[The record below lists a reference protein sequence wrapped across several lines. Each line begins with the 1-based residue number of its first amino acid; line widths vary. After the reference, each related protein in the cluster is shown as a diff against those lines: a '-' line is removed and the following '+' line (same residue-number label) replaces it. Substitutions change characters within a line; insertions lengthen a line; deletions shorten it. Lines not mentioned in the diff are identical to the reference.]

1 MAETRES
8 LIQTFDHSVQLPVF
22 EGPLDLLLFL
32 IRKNEIDIYDI
43 PIQQITRQYL
53 SILRN
58 MEAMKIE
65 IAGEFFVMAASL
77 MFIKSRMLLPKD
89 DQLKQPEDEV
99 DEEGVDPRWELVQQ
113 LLEYKKFKE
122 AAKQLEGLSFEA
134 SNLLAREWNSRDE
147 PPAERPLRPVDR
159 IELWNVFNR
168 VLRRL
173 SEKIVVGQIHDE
185 TVTVSECME
194 TILIRLKTTSEFRFT
209 DLFTDEKGINPSLIV
224 ATFLALLELT
234 RLKQLELEQTDN
246 FSDIL
251 CRKKDPDSDAADL
264 EDLAEDL
271 ETWES

>member
-1 MAETRES
+1 MAESRES

-89 DQLKQPEDEV
+89 DQLKQPDDEEDE
-99 DEEGVDPRWELVQQ
+99 DGVDPRWELVQQ

-122 AAKQLEGLSFEA
+122 AAKQLEGLSFDA
-134 SNLLAREWNSRDE
+134 SNLLAREWNNRDE

-173 SEKIVVGQIHDE
+173 SEKIVIGQIHDE

-194 TILIRLKTTSEFRFT
+194 NILIRLKTSTEFRFT
-209 DLFTDEKGINPSLIV
+209 DLFADEDSLNPSLIV

-234 RLKQLELEQTDN
+234 RLKQIELEQTDN

-251 CRKKDPDSDAADL
+251 CRKKDPESDVEL
-264 EDLAEDL
+264 EDLEGEL
-271 ETWES
+271 ETWEEN